1 MTIIYMDIV
10 KAIKQ
15 IYIVLQILKCKYSK
29 NVLDY
34 YIIITYINVYVSV
47 FSVVKYTYTLKD
59 T

>member
-15 IYIVLQILKCKYSK
+15 IYIVLQILKCNYSK